1 MPKRGENI
9 RKRKDGRWEG
19 RYVYDR
25 DANGKAKYR
34 SVYAKSYSEVRQM
47 LYNAKVG
54 TTPPKRLR
62 PVARTFGVVA
72 AQWLT
77 GCTLRLKHSTVVKYA
92 ALLDNH
98 ILPQFNDMNLS
109 LISDDFIAEFIRE
122 KSSELSNSTVR
133 SLLTTI
139 KSVLKYAKKQG
150 WYSNP
155 MIELRIPSEQK
166 REISSLSNTERHQLE
181 TFLLTDMDTTKL
193 GLFLCLYTGLRIGE
207 LCALR
212 WEDIDLQGSTLHI
225 SSTIQR
231 IKRMDDNDSQKTV
244 LLISSPKSITSTR
257 DIPLPLQLVDLLR
270 NYVRSDNCF
279 LLSGNT
285 TPVEPRTMQY
295 RFKKYAKHIGLA
307 YSNPH
312 VLRHTFATQ
321 CIELGFDAKTLSEL
335 LGHSRVEITLN
346 RYVHSSDEHKRT
358 QMNLLFKSGQK
369 YGLKI

>member
-19 RYVYDR
+19 RYVCDR

-34 SVYAKSYSEVRQM
+34 SVYAKSYSEVRKM
-47 LYNAKVG
+47 LCDAKGG
-54 TTPPKRLR
+54 TTPPKRLI
-62 PVARTFGVVA
+62 PVARTFGAVS
-72 AQWLT
+72 AQWLS
-77 GCTLRLKHSTVVKYA
+77 GCALRLKHSTVVKYT

-98 ILPQFNDMNLS
+98 ILPRFGDVNLS
-109 LISDDFIAEFIRE
+109 LISDDFIAEFIQQ
-122 KSSELSNSTVR
+122 KSSKLSNSTIR

-139 KSVLKYAKKQG
+139 KSVLKYARKQG
-150 WYSNP
+150 WYNNP
-155 MIELRIPSEQK
+155 TVELRVPSEQK
-166 REISSLSNTERHQLE
+166 RETSSLSSTERHQLVE
-181 TFLLTDMDTTKL
+181 FLLVDMDTTKL
-193 GLFLCLYTGLRIGE
+193 GIYLCLYTGLRIGE

-212 WEDIDLQGSTLHI
+212 WGDIDFTTNTLHI

-231 IKRMDDNDSQKTV
+231 IKRADKDGSEKTM
-244 LLISSPKSITSTR
+244 LLISKPKSVTSTR
-257 DIPLPLQLVDLLR
+257 GIPLPFPLVETLKSYAKKD
-270 NYVRSDNCF
+270 DCF

-295 RFKKYAKHIGLA
+295 RFKKYAKQLGLS

-346 RYVHSSDEHKRT
+346 RYVHLSDEHKRT
-358 QMNLLFKSGQK
+358 QMDLLFESGQIS
-369 YGLKI
+369 GLRT